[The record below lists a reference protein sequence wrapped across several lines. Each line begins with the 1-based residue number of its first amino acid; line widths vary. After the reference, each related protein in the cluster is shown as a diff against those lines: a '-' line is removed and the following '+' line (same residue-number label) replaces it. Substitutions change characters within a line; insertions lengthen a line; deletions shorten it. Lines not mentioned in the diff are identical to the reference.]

1 MKSGWMDRWMEKT
14 KEKQVFYCY
23 SLFIFP
29 ILCYIERVS
38 YLHSC
43 FLLKIYFFFF
53 ISSDNRNLNQKMMMR
68 GGEILSRRLIFF
80 FFQKMWEMNEAKR
93 EADDTFFKFK
103 FHSMELMVVG
113 HHWH

>member
-1 MKSGWMDRWMEKT
+1 
-14 KEKQVFYCY
+14 
-23 SLFIFP
+23 
-29 ILCYIERVS
+29 
-38 YLHSC
+38 
-43 FLLKIYFFFF
+43 
-53 ISSDNRNLNQKMMMR
+53 MMR